1 MRAEQRRTATDQ
13 RCHDPAT
20 RIGLR
25 DAVNAPEEQRMM
37 GDQELRTTINGFPRD
52 IDRWVDGEQNMPD
65 RHIRVADGEA
75 HHIPRLCPG

>member
-1 MRAEQRRTATDQ
+1 
-13 RCHDPAT
+13 
-20 RIGLR
+20 
-25 DAVNAPEEQRMM
+25 MM

-75 HHIPRLCPG
+75 HHIPRLRPGWRITTFELGNTVGHSAIWCGHRPDTTQP